1 MHIDIAHG
9 LITGLVDPD
18 EAVSTDWTRWRDR
31 LDVVKVIEPDR
42 SCWPALDRAG
52 FKAHPLGRFAR
63 SLDYQPPWA
72 AVRGPRATAGA
83 AA

>member
-1 MHIDIAHG
+1 
-9 LITGLVDPD
+9 
-18 EAVSTDWTRWRDR
+18 
-31 LDVVKVIEPDR
+31 VVKVIEPDR